1 MTVTDDTPN
10 APTPA
15 PKRPAPADLRA
26 LQDLRRRVIPAEA
39 PHAPAVPAPPPRRRT
54 NGELLAIVVSPV
66 ASPRAQSDAA
76 EALWRNI
83 RPLCA
88 AAIDRHTAAL
98 TAQEAE
104 DLAQEVFLRLLRAA
118 RTATEGRLSAGAAA
132 PDAAP
137 IEPTPAYLS
146 RIAVNVLIDQRRS
159 LHRRGLDQPVAAPA
173 GSDESADPFHAV
185 PDPAP
190 APEDDVIERLHRCE
204 IETALRGALKNPT
217 EAAVVRLRLEGA
229 SHDEIAAELHI
240 KTESSRKHWQRGVS
254 RLRSLVESGR
264 LPALCA

>member
-1 MTVTDDTPN
+1 MTVTDDN
-10 APTPA
+10 HDAPTATPA
-15 PKRPAPADLRA
+15 RPAPADLRA
-26 LQDLRRRVIPAEA
+26 LQDLRRRVLPQAQA
-39 PHAPAVPAPPPRRRT
+39 APATPPAPATAATPTRRRT

-104 DLAQEVFLRLLRAA
+104 DLVQEVFLRLLRAA
-118 RTATEGRLSAGAAA
+118 RSSAEAA
-132 PDAAP
+132 PAGAP

-159 LHRRGLDQPVAAPA
+159 LHRRGLDQPVTVSAED
-173 GSDESADPFHAV
+173 GSGDPLHAV
-185 PDPAP
+185 PDPSP
-190 APEDDVIERLHRCE
+190 APEDDVIERLHQRD
-204 IETALRGALKNPT
+204 IETALRRALKNPT

-254 RLRSLVESGR
+254 RLRSLVELGH
-264 LPALCA
+264 LPALSA